1 VILWWEVGEQAQQ
14 RLLAPVAMLQG
25 RFALTM
31 DSKGRLTVPARQ
43 RDILQVLH
51 EGRLTVTRHPDGC
64 LMLLP
69 RGTWER
75 KRQEIAA
82 WPFSAR
88 AWQRIFLGSASD
100 IEMDAAG
107 RILIAPELREAAGLK
122 VEQKVMLV
130 GLQHYFEIWDPK
142 VLEEQENKAIE
153 GGLPEAL
160 ANFSFQGEAG

>member
-1 VILWWEVGEQAQQ
+1 
-14 RLLAPVAMLQG
+14 MLQG
-25 RFALTM
+25 RFALSL
-31 DSKGRLTVPARQ
+31 DSKGRLTVPTRQ

-51 EGRLTVTRHPDGC
+51 EGRLTLTRHPDGC
-64 LMLLP
+64 LMLLS
-69 RGTWER
+69 RSSWER

-100 IEMDAAG
+100 VDMDSAG
-107 RILIAPELREAAGLK
+107 RILVAPELREAAGLK
-122 VEQKVMLV
+122 TEQKVMLV

-142 VLEEQENKAIE
+142 VLEAQEQKAID

-160 ANFSFQGEAG
+160 ANFSFQGDLG

>member
-1 VILWWEVGEQAQQ
+1 
-14 RLLAPVAMLQG
+14 MLQG
-25 RFALTM
+25 RFELSLDA
-31 DSKGRLTVPARQ
+31 KGRVTVPARQ

-51 EGRLTVTRHPDGC
+51 EGRLSLTRHPDGC

-69 RGTWER
+69 RSSWER

-100 IEMDAAG
+100 IEMDSAG
-107 RILIAPELREAAGLK
+107 RILIAPELRKAAGLK
-122 VEQKVMLV
+122 IEQKVMLV
-130 GLQHYFEIWDPK
+130 GLQHYFEIWDPD
-142 VLEEQENKAIE
+142 VLEAQEQKAIE

-160 ANFSFQGEAG
+160 ANFSFQGDRG

>member
-1 VILWWEVGEQAQQ
+1 
-14 RLLAPVAMLQG
+14 MLQG
-25 RFALTM
+25 RFALSL

-69 RGTWER
+69 RTQWER

-100 IEMDAAG
+100 VEMDSAG

-122 VEQKVMLV
+122 TEQKVMLV
-130 GLQHYFEIWDPK
+130 GMQHYFEIWNPK
-142 VLEEQENKAIE
+142 VLEEQEQKAIDA
-153 GGLPEAL
+153 GLPEAL
-160 ANFSFQGEAG
+160 ANFSFQGDQG

>member
-1 VILWWEVGEQAQQ
+1 
-14 RLLAPVAMLQG
+14 MLQG
-25 RFALTM
+25 RFALTL

-51 EGRLTVTRHPDGC
+51 EGRLTLTRHPDGC

-69 RGTWER
+69 RATWER

-100 IEMDAAG
+100 IEMDSAG
-107 RILIAPELREAAGLK
+107 RILVAPELREAAGLRT
-122 VEQKVMLV
+122 EQKVMLV

-142 VLEEQENKAIE
+142 VLEDQENKAIE

-160 ANFSFQGEAG
+160 ANFSFQGEQG

>member
-1 VILWWEVGEQAQQ
+1 
-14 RLLAPVAMLQG
+14 MLQG
-25 RFALTM
+25 RFALTL

-51 EGRLTVTRHPDGC
+51 EGRLSLTRHPDGC
-64 LMLLP
+64 LLLLP
-69 RGTWER
+69 RATWER

-82 WPFSAR
+82 WPFAAR

-107 RILIAPELREAAGLK
+107 RIL
-122 VEQKVMLV
+122 
-130 GLQHYFEIWDPK
+130 QHYFEIWDPK
-142 VLEEQENKAIE
+142 ALEEQENQAIA

>member
-1 VILWWEVGEQAQQ
+1 
-14 RLLAPVAMLQG
+14 MLQG
-25 RFALTM
+25 RFALTL

-51 EGRLTVTRHPDGC
+51 EGRLTLTRHPDGC
-64 LMLLP
+64 LLLLP
-69 RGTWER
+69 RTTWER
-75 KRQEIAA
+75 KRQEIAG
-82 WPFSAR
+82 WPFAAR

-107 RILIAPELREAAGLK
+107 RILVAPELRDAAGLK
-122 VEQKVMLV
+122 TEQKVMLV

-142 VLEEQENKAIE
+142 ALDEQENQAIA

-160 ANFSFQGEAG
+160 ANFSFQGDAG

>member
-1 VILWWEVGEQAQQ
+1 MSLDA
-14 RLLAPVAMLQG
+14 
-25 RFALTM
+25 
-31 DSKGRLTVPARQ
+31 KGRLTVPARQ

-51 EGRLTVTRHPDGC
+51 EGRLSLTRHPDGC

-69 RGTWER
+69 RSSWER

-100 IEMDAAG
+100 IEMDSAG
-107 RILIAPELREAAGLK
+107 RILIAPELRKAAGWK
-122 VEQKVMLV
+122 IEQKVMLV
-130 GLQHYFEIWDPK
+130 GLQHYFEIWDPD
-142 VLEEQENKAIE
+142 VLEAQEQKAIE

-160 ANFSFQGEAG
+160 ANFSFQGDRG

>member
-1 VILWWEVGEQAQQ
+1 
-14 RLLAPVAMLQG
+14 MLQG
-25 RFALTM
+25 RFALSL
-31 DSKGRLTVPARQ
+31 DSKGRLTVPTRQ

-51 EGRLTVTRHPDGC
+51 EGRLTLTRHPDGC
-64 LMLLP
+64 LMLLS
-69 RGTWER
+69 RSSWER

-100 IEMDAAG
+100 VDMDSAG
-107 RILIAPELREAAGLK
+107 RILVAPELREAAGLK
-122 VEQKVMLV
+122 TEQKVMLV

-142 VLEEQENKAIE
+142 ALEAQEQKAID

-160 ANFSFQGEAG
+160 ANFSFQGDLG

>member
-1 VILWWEVGEQAQQ
+1 
-14 RLLAPVAMLQG
+14 MLQG
-25 RFALTM
+25 RFALSL
-31 DSKGRLTVPARQ
+31 DSKGRLTVPTRQ

-51 EGRLTVTRHPDGC
+51 EGRLTITRHPDGC

-69 RGTWER
+69 RSSWER

-100 IEMDAAG
+100 VEMDGAG
-107 RILIAPELREAAGLK
+107 RVLIAPELREAAGLK
-122 VEQKVMLV
+122 TEQKVMLV
-130 GLQHYFEIWDPK
+130 GLQHYVEIWDPK
-142 VLEEQENKAIE
+142 VLEEQESKAIA

-160 ANFSFQGEAG
+160 ANFSFQGDAG

>member
-1 VILWWEVGEQAQQ
+1 
-14 RLLAPVAMLQG
+14 MLQG
-25 RFALTM
+25 RFALTL

-51 EGRLTVTRHPDGC
+51 EGRLTLTRHPDGC

-69 RGTWER
+69 RATWER

-100 IEMDAAG
+100 IEMDSAG
-107 RILIAPELREAAGLK
+107 RILVAPELREAAGLK
-122 VEQKVMLV
+122 TEQKVMLV

-142 VLEEQENKAIE
+142 VLEDQENKAIE

-160 ANFSFQGEAG
+160 SNFSFQGEQG